1 MINLSEVNDIE
12 FSGIDNSDYPDYS
25 DAFIESATYKNR
37 EMNQEEIDELT
48 DDYPEFIYNELMNT
62 QPFLNGADL

>member
-1 MINLSEVNDIE
+1 MIVLSEVQDIK

>member
-12 FSGIDNSDYPDYS
+12 FSGIDNSDYPNYS
-25 DAFIESATYKNR
+25 DAFIESAIYKER
-37 EMNQEEIDELT
+37 EMTQEEIDELM
-48 DDYPEFIYNELMNT
+48 DDYPEFVYNQLMNL

>member
-25 DAFIESATYKNR
+25 DAFIESANYKGR
-37 EMNQEEIDELT
+37 EMTQEELDELM
-48 DDYPEFIYNELMNT
+48 DDYPEFVYNKLMNL
-62 QPFLNGADL
+62 QPLLNGADL

>member
-25 DAFIESATYKNR
+25 DAFVESANYKGR
-37 EMNQEEIDELT
+37 EMTQEEIDELM
-48 DDYPEFIYNELMNT
+48 DDYPEFVYNQLMNL
-62 QPFLNGADL
+62 QPLLDGADL

>member
-25 DAFIESATYKNR
+25 DAFIESAIYKGR
-37 EMNQEEIDELT
+37 EMTQEEIDELM
-48 DDYPEFIYNELMNT
+48 DDYPEFVYNQLMNL
-62 QPFLNGADL
+62 QPLLNGADL